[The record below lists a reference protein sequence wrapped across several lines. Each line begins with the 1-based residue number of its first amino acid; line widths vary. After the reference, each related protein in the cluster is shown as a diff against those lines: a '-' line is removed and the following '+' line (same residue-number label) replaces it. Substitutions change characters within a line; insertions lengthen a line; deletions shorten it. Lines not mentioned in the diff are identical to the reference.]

1 MRSFSFTVEYSF
13 FYAYYFFNKHIC
25 AAQSR

>member
-1 MRSFSFTVEYSF
+1 MRNFSFIGEYGY

-25 AAQSR
+25 AAQNR